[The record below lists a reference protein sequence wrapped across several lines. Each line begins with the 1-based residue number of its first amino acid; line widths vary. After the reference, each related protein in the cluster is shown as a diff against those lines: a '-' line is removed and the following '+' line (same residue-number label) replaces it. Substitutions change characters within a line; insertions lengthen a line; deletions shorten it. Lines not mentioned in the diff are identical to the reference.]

1 MQARQLVNFNHWWPL
16 ASHVLAII
24 ITGLLLIIA
33 NLAPPTHT
41 RLPPEQVAFH
51 AQTISICHQ
60 WVLVLTAQLDN
71 LQLMEELVDG
81 NHNQLLLVNHARIIK
96 FVILEVDALHAQLDR
111 SLLTK

>member
-1 MQARQLVNFNHWWPL
+1 MHLLLVNCKQWWPP

-24 ITGLLLIIA
+24 IIGLLQIIA

-51 AQTISICHQ
+51 AQTISICLL

-71 LQLMEELVDG
+71 LLLMEELVDG
-81 NHNQLLLVNHARIIK
+81 NHHQLPLVNHAQAIK
-96 FVILEVDALHAQLDR
+96 FVMLEVDVLHAQLDR
-111 SLLTK
+111 SLSTK